1 MKKERSRMTTDEHL
15 MLVDHMLERT
25 RRSLAA
31 AKRSV
36 QQWEVLMK
44 RAQSDDLRL
53 GREPI
58 IVPLQ

>member
-1 MKKERSRMTTDEHL
+1 MPKVPELTTAGQL
-15 MLVDHMLERT
+15 MLVDHILAQT

-31 AKRSV
+31 AKRSM
-36 QQWEVLMK
+36 QQYEVLMK
-44 RAQSDDLRL
+44 RAQSQDIRL